1 MLASVFGFFT
11 PLCLLNFRIASLLFK
26 CCTQPLEQFSIGGS
40 EDLSQ
45 FVPDLLQVLIK
56 QSPEKVTLLGL
67 ASVKEDFLN
76 YSICDLQPSLIT
88 SFTNLKVSILYTLS
102 IFYLQPHGSF
112 LFPKWP
118 KNKFSSE
125 SRVVPLVKTKLKIA
139 FCTLNNVPLARICW
153 TKSAIVKQNIAA
165 AQSFKLN

>member
-1 MLASVFGFFT
+1 MCFSLLFSFFI
-11 PLCLLNFRIASLLFK
+11 PLLNFRIASLLSK

-88 SFTNLKVSILYTLS
+88 SFTNLKVSIVYTLS
-102 IFYLQPHGSF
+102 IFYLQTYRNS
-112 LFPKWP
+112 LFPKSVHSEWIFMRKP
-118 KNKFSSE
+118 SYFSG
-125 SRVVPLVKTKLKIA
+125 
-139 FCTLNNVPLARICW
+139 
-153 TKSAIVKQNIAA
+153 
-165 AQSFKLN
+165 